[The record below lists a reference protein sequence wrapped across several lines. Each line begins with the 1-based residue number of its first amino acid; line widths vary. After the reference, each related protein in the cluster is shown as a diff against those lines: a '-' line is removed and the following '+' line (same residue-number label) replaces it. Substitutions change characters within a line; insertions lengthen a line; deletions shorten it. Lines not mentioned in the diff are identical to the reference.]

1 VSSVHLAGLTAWVTL
16 TTSLRSPVR
25 ITALMLFGLIVP
37 SCVSH
42 RRVTVGVVFATAWT
56 FHGARMAEPD
66 RAVVI
71 QSTFDTLREA
81 FTGFEVL
88 LVDSASA
95 DHVVRVEDAGS
106 GQRVSLGAVG
116 VTYPVARASSVKID
130 TLFDNELAVIGCS
143 DARTCQKSR
152 TELLDGLGRGVG
164 ATAAHELG
172 HQVGFGFTRDSTC
185 ADCLDGNSSYD
196 RAHFFGRKHWSDD
209 ARRRMQQ
216 VLPFGDVHVQLRR
229 QT

>member
-1 VSSVHLAGLTAWVTL
+1 MMHGPR
-16 TTSLRSPVR
+16 TSLA
-25 ITALMLFGLIVP
+25 ALILLGLIVP
-37 SCVSH
+37 SCAL
-42 RRVTVGVVFATAWT
+42 RRRLTVGVVFTTAWT
-56 FHGARMAEPD
+56 LRGARMDEPD

-71 QSTFDTLREA
+71 QSIFDTLREA

-95 DHVVRVEDAGS
+95 DHVVRVEDATS
-106 GQRVSLGAVG
+106 AADPRQRVSFGGAVG
-116 VTYPVARASSVKID
+116 VTYPLARASSVRID
-130 TLFDNELAVIGCS
+130 VLFDNELAVIGCAE
-143 DARTCQKSR
+143 ARTCQKSR

-172 HQVGFGFTRDSTC
+172 HQVGFGFTRDSAC
-185 ADCLDGNSSYD
+185 ADCLDGTSSFD

-216 VLPFGDVHVQLRR
+216 VLPSGEVDVHLRR
-229 QT
+229 PT